1 MTSQRSSLRRYVGS
15 LSARLLALTVIF
27 VMVSEVLIFVPSV
40 ARFRVNYLEDRIKD
54 AHLAILTLDA
64 TPDYMPSKEL
74 AADLLRHVGAHGI
87 VIHKQSTTLML
98 DEGAPPHIDATYD
111 LRGASFMT
119 LIGDAMGALG
129 EKGNRILRV
138 VDISPKDPRLVVEV
152 TIDEAP
158 MRAAL
163 WDYGI
168 RILEL
173 SIVISLITAALLYVA
188 LQWLLVA
195 PLRRL
200 TAAMIAFRENPE
212 DAARVVMP
220 SARDDE
226 MGLAQR
232 ELATMQETVRQAL
245 RHNARLAALGTA
257 VTKINHDLR
266 NILATARLMSD
277 SLAESEVPE
286 VKRVTPRLLAAIDRA
301 VALCTGTLSFT
312 REDAAP
318 LRPSRFALA
327 GLIEEIAG
335 VIEGKGED
343 RPRLLN
349 QVAPTLMIE
358 ADRNQLFRVVSNLAR
373 NAIEAGA
380 RHVTIRTRR
389 EVRAT
394 AIEIADDGPGL
405 APKARDNLFRP
416 FAGSARPGGTGLGL
430 AIARELMR
438 AHGGDIVLDSSGA
451 GGTTFC
457 LTLPDAPTAS
467 LAVRAEPL
475 HEVRPPAAS

>member
-1 MTSQRSSLRRYVGS
+1 
-15 LSARLLALTVIF
+15 
-27 VMVSEVLIFVPSV
+27 
-40 ARFRVNYLEDRIKD
+40 
-54 AHLAILTLDA
+54 
-64 TPDYMPSKEL
+64 
-74 AADLLRHVGAHGI
+74 
-87 VIHKQSTTLML
+87 
-98 DEGAPPHIDATYD
+98 
-111 LRGASFMT
+111 
-119 LIGDAMGALG
+119 
-129 EKGNRILRV
+129 
-138 VDISPKDPRLVVEV
+138 V
-152 TIDEAP
+152 T
-158 MRAAL
+158 
-163 WDYGI
+163 
-168 RILEL
+168 
-173 SIVISLITAALLYVA
+173 
-188 LQWLLVA
+188 

-212 DAARVVMP
+212 DAARVVIP
-220 SARDDE
+220 AGRDDE

-327 GLIEEIAG
+327 GLVEEIAE
-335 VIEGKGED
+335 VIEGKGEEA
-343 RPRLLN
+343 PRLLN
-349 QVAPTLMIE
+349 HVAPTLMVE

-380 RHVTIRTRR
+380 RRVTIGARR
-389 EVRAT
+389 DARAT
-394 AIEIADDGPGL
+394 SIEIADDGPGL
-405 APKARDNLFRP
+405 PPKARDNLFRP

-438 AHGGDIVLDSSGA
+438 AHGGDITLESSGA
-451 GGTTFC
+451 GGTVFC
-457 LTLPDAPTAS
+457 LTLPDAAMSPPAP
-467 LAVRAEPL
+467 RAEVL
-475 HEVRPPAAS
+475 HEMRPPAAS